1 MILRVI
7 ELKNRTYLVTG
18 ATGNLGSNIVRNL
31 IAGGESVRVLVMD
44 GDPALSRIPKEAAI
58 CSGDLLDV
66 QSLDRFF
73 DLPSDEDAYVIHC
86 AGVVSLATD
95 YSKIVHDVNVVGT
108 RNIVDLCVRNKVR
121 KLVYISSTSAI
132 PELASDRE
140 IVEVDSFDPD
150 CIFGYYGKSKAKA
163 SQIVMDAVREHDVD
177 ASIIFPTGIFGPY
190 DYGFGLVTSNII
202 DFANGRVPGGLTG
215 SFNCADV
222 RDLADGVIAC
232 SAKGGKGEGYIMG
245 NRTVSVRELFDT
257 IADCCGIRRM
267 KIILPGAL
275 ARPIAALSESVGK
288 IIGKPTI
295 LTRFTIYNLLRN
307 NNFSSEKAIRELGYS
322 IRPFKDTIR
331 DEIEW
336 LQKEGRI

>member
-1 MILRVI
+1 MKRKIF
-7 ELKNRTYLVTG
+7 LVTG
-18 ATGNLGSNIVRNL
+18 ATGNLGSNIVRTL
-31 IAGGESVRVLVMD
+31 LSRGEPVRALVMD

-73 DLPSDEDAYVIHC
+73 DLPTDADAYVIHC
-86 AGVVSLATD
+86 AGLVSLATD
-95 YSKIVHDVNVVGT
+95 YSKIVHEVNVTGT
-108 RNIVDLCVRNKVR
+108 KNIVEQCVKKKVR

-132 PELASDRE
+132 PELAGKQT
-140 IVEVDSFDPD
+140 IIEVKCFDPERVY
-150 CIFGYYGKSKAKA
+150 GYYGKSKAYA
-163 SQIVMDAVREHDVD
+163 SQNVMDAVKEHDLD
-177 ASIIFPTGIFGPY
+177 ASIVFPTGIFGPY

-202 DFANGRVPGGLTG
+202 NFAKGRVPGGLTG

-245 NRTVSVRELFDT
+245 NRTVTVKELFDT
-257 IADCCGIRRM
+257 IADCCGMNSVRFIV
-267 KIILPGAL
+267 PGTL
-275 ARPIAALSESVGK
+275 ARPITALSETIGR
-288 IIGKPTI
+288 ITGKPTI

-307 NNFSSEKAIRELGYS
+307 NNFSSEKAIRELDYS
-322 IRPFKDTIR
+322 IRPFRDTIR

-336 LQKEGRI
+336 LRMEGRI